1 MYSINCHIYDLQQ
14 IKGLTETFEDEQ
26 STMRSQLTEKANHIT
41 ELKKENKV
49 LVGTS
54 TVIPHNFIM
63 ISMLKG
69 QFVSIVKPF
78 NLTACFITTYD
89 TKCYETHIKM
99 AGHGQQCAIM

>member
-1 MYSINCHIYDLQQ
+1 MYIIYLAMYILIICTINYHIYDLQQ

-26 STMRSQLTEKANHIT
+26 STMRSELTEKANHIA

-54 TVIPHNFIM
+54 TVIVHYFIM

-69 QFVSIVKPF
+69 QFVSIV
-78 NLTACFITTYD
+78 L
-89 TKCYETHIKM
+89 M
-99 AGHGQQCAIM
+99 